1 MNQTLAIKLFD
12 TAKSYCQKNASAE
25 LKEAM
30 RVDESTFRN
39 LKSKKFLAQYCWV
52 IYASGFRE
60 AILAGVFGDLEDAFK
75 GFDLERLARTRS
87 IQPALNVFNN
97 KNKAN
102 AFLRGSKLI
111 AEEGFSAFKKRV
123 RIEGVDALEKL
134 PGIGPITKVHLAK
147 NIGLLDVA
155 KPDRWLERAAE
166 MTSSTVDELVGFLSA
181 KYQVSRH
188 VVDLIIWR
196 YAADN
201 GLEKLTPVER
211 VGRPHQEE
219 PSATLQMAS
228 ALGDH
233 AYSGELWLDYED
245 GEEDEHWVGH
255 VSKGIFRGEQIV
267 LEFSGN
273 SPEHGPFSGTCNLKR
288 DGAHYIGLGNF
299 KVSRESTTASVSV
312 TVSMEDDVV
321 SLQGSWQDSG
331 DRTSYDLTVQLEKL
345 PRNGA

>member
-12 TAKSYCQKNASAE
+12 TAKSYCHKNASAE
-25 LKEAM
+25 LKEAL
-30 RVDESTFRN
+30 RVDENTFKN
-39 LKSKKFLAQYCWV
+39 LKSKKFLSQYCWV

-60 AILAGVFGDLEDAFK
+60 AILAGVFGELEDAFK

-87 IQPALNVFNN
+87 IQPALKVFNN

-123 RIEGVDALEKL
+123 RIEGLDALEKL
-134 PGIGPITKVHLAK
+134 PGIGPITKTHLAK

-181 KYQVSRH
+181 NYQLSRH

-201 GLEKLTPVER
+201 GLGNLTPVER
-211 VGRPHQEE
+211 VGRPHQEQSLA
-219 PSATLQMAS
+219 PLQMS
-228 ALGDH
+228 SNLGDQVY
-233 AYSGELWLDYED
+233 AGQLWLDYDD
-245 GEEDEHWVGH
+245 GKEDEHWVGH
-255 VSKGIFRGEQIV
+255 VSRGIFRGKQVV

-273 SPEHGPFSGTCNLKR
+273 SPANGPFSGICNLKR

-299 KVSRESTTASVSV
+299 KVGRESTEASVSA
-312 TVSMEDDVV
+312 TVSIEDDVV
-321 SLQGSWQDSG
+321 SLQGSWQDTG
-331 DRTSYDLTVQLEKL
+331 DRTFYDLTVQLEKL